1 MPSRTKVLNVV
12 LAGHVDHGKSSL
24 IAAITGKFPDKYAFE
39 IEKGMTVHLKVV
51 SFYYKNVQIN
61 FIDTPGHV
69 DFRHNVNLALV
80 AADLLVLV
88 VSSARGFQAR
98 THYILNQALDYKLPI
113 LVTATKM
120 DLSNSFDLVLDDL
133 KKYGLEG
140 IPVIPTSAKEKTGID
155 ALLDAIISV
164 RPIRRYSSKPKIIV
178 IGHKDKA
185 GIGTL
190 YLCKIKLGT
199 ITRGQKINSLN
210 IKGIYTIRD
219 APTNVA
225 KSGDLVYIFFDG
237 KPNLKLGVQIEENKI
252 KTLEH
257 VKRGIFPSLEFTIAP
272 RNPVDSPKLESLLLE
287 LKDSIGIDY
296 VVLDDTIRVSV
307 LGELQFHYLLKALE
321 SSNIPINV
329 INKQK
334 SGIVTVGM
342 RSRKKFGTAD
352 IEVIPKSS
360 RGIVIHRIRSL
371 PEAVDALAVNTVADA
386 LGITGL
392 TVIVYS
398 GDNEDDIVTALT
410 KIIQNTELMTLY
422 PNESILIR
430 TNNTE
435 AVARVTDEV
444 GGTIALYS
452 EKKLF
457 VLIPAFSLDTFVQK
471 VMQRTHGNAEIRLIR
486 TMPGERILGIDPGLR
501 HIGFAYI
508 RGDNPPEIWHIN
520 LPVSLSEK
528 RSQESMLAVIKK
540 ELALFLEY
548 KEIPT
553 KIFIGGGTGAR
564 YILNVVQEVFDI
576 NHVDIFLVDERM
588 SSREALYKL
597 RSKKLEKVRT
607 TSLVDH
613 AIAALIIARR
623 GIFGKR
629 IKVKNI
635 EEKIYRHIAS
645 HANLS
650 NAFKKL
656 YKVKSAKD
664 LQPGTYL
671 KIRDPS
677 YFATHIEQ
685 GDIIIF
691 WKWRQGKAM
700 VVSSL
705 TGSRFILRF
714 KDDVRIEKDF
724 FNVFAPLKPKNT

>member
-1 MPSRTKVLNVV
+1 MPTRNKVLNVV

-39 IEKGMTVHLKVV
+39 IEKGMTVHLKVI
-51 SFYYKNVQIN
+51 SFFYKNVQIN

-113 LVTATKM
+113 IVTATKM
-120 DLSNSFDLVLDDL
+120 DLSNSIELVLDDL
-133 KKYGLEG
+133 KRYGLEN

-155 ALLDAIISV
+155 DLLDAIIAI

-178 IGHKDKA
+178 IGHKDKP
-185 GIGTL
+185 GVGTL

-199 ITRGQKINSLN
+199 VTKGQKINTLT
-210 IKGIYTIRD
+210 IKGIYTIREE
-219 APTNVA
+219 PTDKA
-225 KSGDLVYIFFDG
+225 LSGELVYLFFDG
-237 KPNLKLGVQIEENKI
+237 KPNLNLGVQIEENRI
-252 KTLEH
+252 RTLEH
-257 VKRGIFPSLEFTIAP
+257 VKRGIFPSLEFTIVP
-272 RNPVDSPKLESLLLE
+272 KNPVDSPKLESLLSE
-287 LKDSIGIDY
+287 LRDSIGIDY
-296 VVLDDTIRVSV
+296 TVMDETIKISV
-307 LGELQFHYLLKALE
+307 LGELQFHYLLNALE
-321 SSNIPINV
+321 SNNIPIEV
-329 INKQK
+329 INRQK

-342 RSRKKFGTAD
+342 RYRKRFGTAD
-352 IEVIPKSS
+352 VEVIPKSS
-360 RGIVIHRIRSL
+360 RGIVIHRVGEL
-371 PEAVDALAVNTVADA
+371 PQAIDALAVNTVADA

-392 TVIVYS
+392 TVIIYS

-410 KIIQNTELMTLY
+410 RIIRTTELMTLY

-435 AVARVTDEV
+435 AVAKVSEEV

-452 EKKLF
+452 EKRLF
-457 VLIPAFSLDTFVQK
+457 VLIPAFSLDLFVQK

-508 RGDNPPEIWHIN
+508 RGDEPPEIWHIN
-520 LPVSLSEK
+520 LPVSLSE
-528 RSQESMLAVIKK
+528 RRTQEHMLDVIKK
-540 ELALFLEY
+540 ELTLFLEY

-553 KIFIGGGTGAR
+553 KIFIGGGTGAK
-564 YILNVVQEVFDI
+564 YILNIVREVFDI
-576 NHVDIFLVDERM
+576 NSIDVYFVDERM

-597 RSKKLEKVRT
+597 KSQKLEKVRT

-623 GIFGKR
+623 GLLGKR

-635 EEKIYRHIAS
+635 EEKIYKHIAS
-645 HANLS
+645 HADLS

-656 YKVKSAKD
+656 YKVRSAKD

-671 KIRDPS
+671 KIRDSS
-677 YFATHIEQ
+677 YFTTHVEQ
-685 GDIIIF
+685 GDIVIF
-691 WKWRQGKAM
+691 WKWRQGKSM

-714 KDDVRIEKDF
+714 KDDVRIEKEF
-724 FNVFAPLKPKNT
+724 FNIFAPVKPKGN